1 MNRITEWENGLDYG
15 MGLRIEIMD
24 RDNVSRYRFDIMD
37 RDNVSRYRFDI
48 MYRECI
54 EIMDRDNE
62 LGF

>member
-37 RDNVSRYRFDI
+37 RDNVSRYRF
-48 MYRECI
+48 ECI